1 MFHVQ
6 LDACRPSL
14 APIAVKL
21 ETAVGQTIPDGGRR
35 AAERFQVAVSTAAR
49 CAGRYRDWVKPAWP
63 NRSSRPHRSSNR
75 TDNCPEI
82 I

>member
-21 ETAVGQTIPDGGRR
+21 ETAVGQTIPDGGRDR
-35 AAERFQVAVSTAAR
+35 LS
-49 CAGRYRDWVKPAWP
+49 CK
-63 NRSSRPHRSSNR
+63 
-75 TDNCPEI
+75 
-82 I
+82 